1 MNMGSMD
8 QFSINS
14 VVFSDFEL
22 ISKVLENSKSLTA
35 REISSAVT
43 EYGIKWDKG
52 QSNSALYKM
61 LAKGLVE
68 KDTSQGTRPYWRL
81 STKNT
86 TSIIVPVE
94 KLKVLNKHPSR
105 DEFIPLKAISEY
117 TITLGENLIE
127 FAVNPESSPNDPY
140 ISCDWLD
147 QKIFVAINARHP
159 YILRGVSNELILA
172 EFLLFLA
179 LDAICEWRIIR
190 DQHLMKVHS
199 FIEIKDKILR
209 NLN

>member
-1 MNMGSMD
+1 MNMESLGE
-8 QFSINS
+8 FSLNS

-22 ISKVLENSKSLTA
+22 INKVLANSKSLTA

-43 EYGIKWDKG
+43 EFGVKWDKG
-52 QSNSALYKM
+52 QSNSTLYKM

-81 STKNT
+81 STQKT
-86 TSIIVPVE
+86 KSSPEPIVM
-94 KLKVLNKHPSR
+94 LKVLNKNPSR

-117 TITLGENLIE
+117 TITLNENLIE
-127 FAVNPESSPNDPY
+127 FAVNSESSPNDPY

-147 QKIFVAINARHP
+147 EKIFVAINARHP